1 MKSNPSEMNMEITE
15 VDLSE
20 TEWKNRFLAIVE
32 EARSENV
39 RLFDKNYLRNFI
51 MNTHQENVD
60 ADDVDD
66 KNERLFNRSEHID
79 PKKEKI
85 IIARRKKL
93 MSQMSH
99 IFDTQPRFKQ
109 ICKHYRNKFVSSGF
123 TTYVFRNTQDEKKYN
138 HPVHELHE
146 ESNDLKYII
155 DLCGFKLTCLD
166 ATRHCF
172 SQVMPLINNN
182 CPNLRQLQ
190 LAFKEINSE
199 DFVNAFS
206 NMLSLRGL
214 VIKWSCKTPL
224 PTTLIR
230 SLEQIGGTLTY
241 LFLRNNCMQNDIF
254 LPESSA
260 LVFPQLI
267 ALNKLCICGF
277 KLRQS
282 SLEAI
287 GEMKNLVKLGL
298 SPGLL
303 NTYSVCDEK
312 MNMYPIGN
320 LKTLKH
326 LQISWDWNAT
336 DKFLIN
342 LCNNAKQL
350 QTLHIVGTNITDN
363 GIIALDK
370 LKQLDSLNL
379 GLSDSWYD
387 NTIKRE
393 NKFITDKSISCLHNE
408 KLSYLSLS
416 NCINITNRSVIKFI
430 ENLPNLTLL
439 SIEKTNVTI
448 DVVDEIPKSTEYREK
463 PLFVF
468 VSFKDH
474 TGTFESA
481 TQSFNIHFETPSEYN
496 N

>member
-260 LVFPQLI
+260 LADNFIRANAQ
-267 ALNKLCICGF
+267 NKLQVIAEQMKFLHQQAQRVLSDAKEHAILHHAACNFVKHPGNIYHLYE
-277 KLRQS
+277 KS
-282 SLEAI
+282 S
-287 GEMKNLVKLGL
+287 GQCYFSML
-298 SPGLL
+298 SPEEWGNNGPSQLYKGSYRLEHDNSWTPLSHIQKKDTEL
-303 NTYSVCDEK
+303 NMFD
-312 MNMYPIGN
+312 
-320 LKTLKH
+320 KH
-326 LQISWDWNAT
+326 LSHN
-336 DKFLIN
+336 
-342 LCNNAKQL
+342 QL
-350 QTLHIVGTNITDN
+350 F
-363 GIIALDK
+363 ALSSSE
-370 LKQLDSLNL
+370 LM
-379 GLSDSWYD
+379 
-387 NTIKRE
+387 
-393 NKFITDKSISCLHNE
+393 
-408 KLSYLSLS
+408 
-416 NCINITNRSVIKFI
+416 SVD
-430 ENLPNLTLL
+430 L
-439 SIEKTNVTI
+439 
-448 DVVDEIPKSTEYREK
+448 
-463 PLFVF
+463 
-468 VSFKDH
+468 
-474 TGTFESA
+474 
-481 TQSFNIHFETPSEYN
+481 
-496 N
+496 